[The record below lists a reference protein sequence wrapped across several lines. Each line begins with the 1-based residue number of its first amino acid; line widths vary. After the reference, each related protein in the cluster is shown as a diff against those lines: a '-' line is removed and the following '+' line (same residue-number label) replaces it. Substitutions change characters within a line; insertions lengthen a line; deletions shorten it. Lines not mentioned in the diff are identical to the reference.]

1 MGWEAPLRLD
11 RGSALSVVVASS
23 HPGSRRIAD
32 SVRRAARIASLDE
45 AKDQAQLERIL
56 SASNPSIVVLALPL
70 RGSVE
75 LESLETIR
83 TLSPTSRT
91 IVMAEAPAEAAAV
104 EALKRGARGYCAL
117 TTDPAVLGKAIQLVQ
132 QGEIWVGRKI
142 VPRLLDELMSLHTAR
157 PERTDAELQRLTR
170 REQQISE
177 LIAIGI
183 SNKEVADKLSITERT
198 VKAHLTHIFRKLG
211 LSSRVQLAV
220 QALRPSP
227 LVTTK
232 VR

>member
-1 MGWEAPLRLD
+1 
-11 RGSALSVVVASS
+11 VVAAS
-23 HPGSRRIAD
+23 HAAVRRRIAEGL
-32 SVRRAARIASLDE
+32 RRASGIALLDE
-45 AKDQAQLERIL
+45 ARDRAELERSL
-56 SASNPSIVVLALPL
+56 SECNPSIVVLVDPL
-70 RGSVE
+70 RGCVE
-75 LESLETIR
+75 LEGLGTIR

-91 IVMAEAPAEAAAV
+91 IVMAEAPADAAAV
-104 EALKRGARGYCAL
+104 VALKQGARGYCAL

-142 VPRLLDELMSLHTAR
+142 VPRLLDELMSLHTVR
-157 PERTDAELQRLTR
+157 PETLDVELRRLTR

-220 QALRPSP
+220 QALRPTP